1 MVIKIKVSDVA
12 KDFGK
17 QNKEIIEVLDQYCEG
32 PAKKAATA
40 LSEDELNILFDK
52 LTQANSVSCLLV

>member
-32 PAKKAATA
+32 PAKK
-40 LSEDELNILFDK
+40 LQLH
-52 LTQANSVSCLLV
+52 LTRMNSTSF